1 MKSTLFT
8 LLLLLL
14 APIALLAQMKDY
26 KVVFDLTSKDT
37 NAHRTVLR
45 YIDLITKEAP
55 DAQLEVV
62 FYGQSLDMIRNDK
75 SNMAGDVSTAT
86 KKSGVSFV
94 VCEAAMRRHG
104 ITKDQLLTGVK
115 TVPDGIYEIITK
127 QRQGWGYIKVV
138 PQ

>member
-1 MKSTLFT
+1 MKSSFLTILSLFM
-8 LLLLLL
+8 
-14 APIALLAQMKDY
+14 APTIMLAQMKDY

-37 NAHRTVLR
+37 AAHRTVLR

-62 FYGQSLDMIRNDK
+62 FYGQSLDMVRNDK
-75 SNMAGDVSTAT
+75 STMTSDVGNAV
-86 KKSGVSFV
+86 KKGGVSFV
-94 VCEAAMRRHG
+94 VCEAAMRRHN
-104 ITKDQLLTGVK
+104 ITKDQLLTGIK
-115 TVPDGIYEIITK
+115 TVPDGIYELITK

>member
-1 MKSTLFT
+1 MKSSFLT
-8 LLLLLL
+8 LLSLFF
-14 APIALLAQMKDY
+14 APTIMLAQMKDY

-37 NAHRTVLR
+37 AAHRTVLR

-62 FYGQSLDMIRNDK
+62 FYGQSLDMVRNDK
-75 SNMAGDVSTAT
+75 STMTSDVSNAV
-86 KKSGVSFV
+86 KKGGVSFV
-94 VCEAAMRRHG
+94 VCEAAMRRHN
-104 ITKDQLLTGVK
+104 ITKDQLLTGIK
-115 TVPDGIYEIITK
+115 TVPDGIYELITK

>member
-1 MKSTLFT
+1 MKSSFLTILSLFM
-8 LLLLLL
+8 
-14 APIALLAQMKDY
+14 APTIMLAQMKDY

-37 NAHRTVLR
+37 AAHRTVLR

-62 FYGQSLDMIRNDK
+62 FYGQSLDMVRNDK
-75 SNMAGDVSTAT
+75 STMTSDVSNAV
-86 KKSGVSFV
+86 KKGGVSFV
-94 VCEAAMRRHG
+94 VCEAAMRRHN
-104 ITKDQLLTGVK
+104 ITKDQLLTGIK
-115 TVPDGIYEIITK
+115 TVPDGIYELITK

>member
-1 MKSTLFT
+1 MKKTIVSLIAALITPLF
-8 LLLLLL
+8 
-14 APIALLAQMKDY
+14 LLAQMKDY

-37 NAHRTVLR
+37 TAHRTVLR

-62 FYGQSLDMIRNDK
+62 FYGQSLDMVRNDK
-75 SNMAGDVSTAT
+75 SNLAAEVSSMA

-94 VCEAAMRRHG
+94 VCEAAMRRHK
-104 ITKDQLLTGVK
+104 ITKDQLLAGVK
-115 TVPDGIYEIITK
+115 TVPDGIYEIIT
-127 QRQGWGYIKVV
+127 RQKEGWGYIKVV

>member
-1 MKSTLFT
+1 M
-8 LLLLLL
+8 
-14 APIALLAQMKDY
+14 LAQMKDY

-37 NAHRTVLR
+37 AAHRTVLR

-62 FYGQSLDMIRNDK
+62 FYGQSLDMVRNDK
-75 SNMAGDVSTAT
+75 STMTSDVSNAV
-86 KKSGVSFV
+86 KKGGVSFV
-94 VCEAAMRRHG
+94 VCEAAMRRHN
-104 ITKDQLLTGVK
+104 ITKDQLLTGIK
-115 TVPDGIYEIITK
+115 TVPDGIYELITK